1 MAIEIDL
8 QSSNF
13 GVPFSGAY
21 FRVVAAAI
29 TYQRGGV
36 RSVMIDVAGYA
47 TQPSNDDTKE
57 IDFRRYHAPY
67 ADVEAQAGATQAFS
81 TDRNGFFD
89 LAQCCQGHGEMVPV
103 VQPLRIVGDGGAQ
116 QRQVARVFP
125 V

>member
-67 ADVEAQAGATQAFS
+67 ADIEAKTGADFIAKCYAWVMAQPDMAGS
-81 TDRNGFFD
+81 
-89 LAQCCQGHGEMVPV
+89 
-103 VQPLRIVGDGGAQ
+103 
-116 QRQVARVFP
+116 VAV
-125 V
+125 